1 MTNFETI
8 RGMRDFL
15 PADLARRRFVEAK
28 VRECFK
34 LYGYDEVETPIL
46 ESFELIAAKAGDEI
60 RHRMYMFDDL
70 RGRKIAMRPEMTA
83 SIARLVAS
91 KFRSEAKP
99 LRLGYIANCF
109 RYDNPQRGR
118 FREFWQA
125 GFELFGSER
134 TEADA
139 EVIILFHDLM
149 RRLGF
154 HDFTL
159 KLGSVG
165 ILRGVLAGEGVN
177 EANQNIFMGFLDKQ
191 KMEQA
196 TLFLDELQVSEHC
209 KGILHHLIAL
219 KGTDWAHMLTEGRHL
234 VEDYEKAFSALTKL
248 AEIVRLAQAGGVTST
263 ILVDLGF
270 ARGLE
275 YYTGLVFE
283 VFTPGLGI
291 ALGGGGRYDRLVE
304 LFGGE
309 PTPAVGFSP
318 GIDRIVLAM
327 QQAHLFAG
335 SEVVPPRVLIIPVGE
350 QSKEKVLKVAADLRT
365 HGISTQ
371 IEISGRSITPA
382 LAFAD
387 KKGYPFILILGA
399 RELEKGSIIV
409 RDMHKKTQK
418 EVPISSLIDE
428 LQQTL

>member
-1 MTNFETI
+1 
-8 RGMRDFL
+8 
-15 PADLARRRFVEAK
+15 
-28 VRECFK
+28 
-34 LYGYDEVETPIL
+34 
-46 ESFELIAAKAGDEI
+46 
-60 RHRMYMFDDL
+60 
-70 RGRKIAMRPEMTA
+70 
-83 SIARLVAS
+83 
-91 KFRSEAKP
+91 
-99 LRLGYIANCF
+99 
-109 RYDNPQRGR
+109 
-118 FREFWQA
+118 
-125 GFELFGSER
+125 
-134 TEADA
+134 
-139 EVIILFHDLM
+139 
-149 RRLGF
+149 
-154 HDFTL
+154 
-159 KLGSVG
+159 
-165 ILRGVLAGEGVN
+165 
-177 EANQNIFMGFLDKQ
+177 
-191 KMEQA
+191 
-196 TLFLDELQVSEHC
+196 
-209 KGILHHLIAL
+209 
-219 KGTDWAHMLTEGRHL
+219 MLTEGRHL
-234 VEDYEKAFSALTKL
+234 VEDYEKAFSALSKL

-283 VFTPGLGI
+283 VFTPRLGI